1 MHSIRLSTECR
12 SDNQNHMSDAIL
24 DLDESAAPGQAAGMP
39 GVRGTTVDRVVQH
52 LRDGILNSRYAPG
65 QRLIE
70 ADLTRDLGVSRGP
83 LREAF
88 RRLSAEGLVEMVPN
102 RGALVRRLTRRETL
116 ELFQIRTELEA
127 LGARLAA
134 ANMADRAN
142 RQAFETA
149 IAPIWSDA
157 PRLSQMAYLEE
168 NKRFH
173 DAVIGAS
180 GNCQLVQIHRQLQL
194 PLIMF
199 QVSGAL
205 SADVLSHSVA
215 EHREMA
221 SAILAGDAGAA
232 DAEMRRHLSR
242 ALELVR
248 DTREGDFR
256 AES

>member
-1 MHSIRLSTECR
+1 
-12 SDNQNHMSDAIL
+12 MSDVTL
-24 DLDESAAPGQAAGMP
+24 DLEDSASPGPAVSAP

-88 RRLSAEGLVEMVPN
+88 RRLSAEGLVETVPN
-102 RGALVRRLTRRETL
+102 RGALVRRLSRRETL

-134 ANMADRAN
+134 GRMGDRAV
-142 RQAFETA
+142 RQAFEAA

-173 DAVIGAS
+173 DALVASS
-180 GNCQLVQIHRQLQL
+180 GNQELTQIHRQLQL

-199 QVSGAL
+199 QISGAL
-205 SADVLSHSVA
+205 NAATLSRSVHEHRDIAQAVLSGDAASADGKLRAH
-215 EHREMA
+215 
-221 SAILAGDAGAA
+221 LA
-232 DAEMRRHLSR
+232 R
-242 ALELVR
+242 ALDFAR
-248 DTREGDFR
+248 GMNPADFR
-256 AES
+256 AEG